1 VDSPGLHG
9 QRGALLASTQLWR
22 RIRCRSGC
30 AARATVRAPAGVL
43 SVRLSS
49 PDRHP
54 KTSGFDVAEGRI

>member
-1 VDSPGLHG
+1 VF
-9 QRGALLASTQLWR
+9 ALIKIFVLLFAFFREISMSR
-22 RIRCRSGC
+22 H
-30 AARATVRAPAGVL
+30 ARVL